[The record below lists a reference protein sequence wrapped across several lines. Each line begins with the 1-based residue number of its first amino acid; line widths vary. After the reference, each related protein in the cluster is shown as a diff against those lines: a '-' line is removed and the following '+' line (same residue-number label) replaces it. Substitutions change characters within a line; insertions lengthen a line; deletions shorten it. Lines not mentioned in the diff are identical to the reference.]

1 MALREVCAP
10 SVGLLTFAKLQVHP
24 GGMKEGS
31 RGSKPGE
38 TPGTTAW
45 MACTPEGCQRGSPVL
60 VNDNYSSPSVTIK
73 THHATGLPF
82 CCLPLFCSLS
92 VTLWASP
99 FGGAE
104 SLAPPGAK
112 DAAEP
117 KGLAGAPG

>member
-1 MALREVCAP
+1 MAVRYKPSSPVDLAEVQDG
-10 SVGLLTFAKLQVHP
+10 S
-24 GGMKEGS
+24 S
-31 RGSKPGE
+31 RGKGGPHFQTGGFPACSRRRSQYLR
-38 TPGTTAW
+38 TA
-45 MACTPEGCQRGSPVL
+45 CDYV

-82 CCLPLFCSLS
+82 CCLSLFRSLS

-104 SLAPPGAK
+104 SLAPSGAK